1 MQWALSNGKAQKKTK
16 NKHTNNKKNKPD
28 QATMRPDC
36 ISVRSDFGT
45 RFGLTDR

>member
-1 MQWALSNGKAQKKTK
+1 MLKLFPDPFSPEK
-16 NKHTNNKKNKPD
+16 NLRNKPD